1 MEADRTHILVV
12 DDLFDMAD
20 STAEVLNLWGYA
32 ATACYNGA
40 QALVC
45 ANIRPAAVLLDL
57 VMPQMDGFQF
67 ARAFRGLPGC
77 GTIPL
82 VAISGYSS
90 SACSAR
96 AREAGIGYCLPKP
109 VDLALLKA
117 LLIVITRG
125 VVLPSG
131 LRVAKR
137 RTPWRLRSRRPAATC
152 AASARQVSTLPVAE
166 D

>member
-1 MEADRTHILVV
+1 MGADRAHILVV
-12 DDLFDMAD
+12 DDLLDMAD
-20 STAEVLNLWGYA
+20 STAEVLNLWGYD

-40 QALVC
+40 QALAC
-45 ANIRPAAVLLDL
+45 ANTRPAAVLLDL
-57 VMPQMDGFQF
+57 VMPRMDGFQF

-82 VAISGYSS
+82 VAISGYSFP
-90 SACSAR
+90 ACSAR

-137 RTPWRLRSRRPAATC
+137 RTPWRLRSRRPAAIS
-152 AASARQVSTLPVAE
+152 AASALRVSPVPIVE